1 MEKANIQVVAA
12 VVSRGNSLLICRRPF
27 DKRYG
32 GLWEFPGG
40 KCMPGESLASALY
53 RELQEELEL
62 EVFHVGSVEI
72 TIPDPNSR
80 FLISFVPVRVMGE
93 PVCREHVAVRWKQLS
108 EIARL
113 PLAPSDQRYVEYRLS
128 KLWVG

>member
-1 MEKANIQVVAA
+1 
-12 VVSRGNSLLICRRPF
+12 
-27 DKRYG
+27 
-32 GLWEFPGG
+32 
-40 KCMPGESLASALY
+40 MPGESLASALY